1 MELRHGACYESSS
14 RRTQS
19 GSWGMRVHDGSVGLA
34 VVGAVVLLSLM
45 SAVTGIRR
53 GTGNCVGNDACAG
66 KDWRVCS
73 TGSGD
78 RRVVR
83 RRMSESSRRQDDRR
97 GGVGIVRGVCR
108 ELCRLC
114 RYVFV
119 VFGFGLERALWRRE
133 GRGGKLL
140 SPSLLLSSLLAV
152 KTPDAGAGASL
163 SSSRMESY
171 RIPRAR
177 NACACISSSPLSC
190 VPMETDMVVEWRIG
204 GGVERCGVVE

>member
-1 MELRHGACYESSS
+1 
-14 RRTQS
+14 
-19 GSWGMRVHDGSVGLA
+19 MRVHDGSVGLA
-34 VVGAVVLLSLM
+34 VVAVMGAVGLSLR

-108 ELCRLC
+108 ELCRF
-114 RYVFV
+114 VFV
-119 VFGFGLERALWRRE
+119 VFGFGLERA
-133 GRGGKLL
+133 
-140 SPSLLLSSLLAV
+140 P
-152 KTPDAGAGASL
+152 
-163 SSSRMESY
+163 
-171 RIPRAR
+171 
-177 NACACISSSPLSC
+177 
-190 VPMETDMVVEWRIG
+190 
-204 GGVERCGVVE
+204 